1 MYCSDFYTPGTR
13 KVLTLSILW
22 PPLPSI
28 LPWRPMS
35 DPTQLHLPQSFP
47 YPITITDLAVNPSNN
62 VERGSR
68 LLSYSF
74 VHVVPDP
81 NTPPEVRYGTWD
93 STIEGTLD
101 KWNFRSGDVVS
112 ARKARDVPAVLITE
126 PCKHGVQLGGL
137 CCLCGKDMTRCV
149 ITQFSTRMGV
159 AADLLRECEVMIIL
173 DSRMHPERPFR

>member
-1 MYCSDFYTPGTR
+1 
-13 KVLTLSILW
+13 
-22 PPLPSI
+22 
-28 LPWRPMS
+28 MS
-35 DPTQLHLPQSFP
+35 DPTQLHLPPSFP
-47 YPITITDLAVNPSNN
+47 YPITITAHAAHPSAN

-74 VHVVPDP
+74 VHIVP

-93 STIEGTLD
+93 STIEGTLNQ
-101 KWNFRSGDVVS
+101 WNFRPGDIVS

-149 ITQFSTRMGV
+149 ITLFLYCLRIPP
-159 AADLLRECEVMIIL
+159 ADMLRECEVMIIL